1 MAKELPRIAVST
13 EKTAFAG
20 EESYFVLET
29 INDSINKMNFSLNLK
44 LGSIAMMLGE
54 FFEMNVR
61 AMEREA
67 LLSNNTTGPGA
78 GTTPQTR
85 DTTPDDKREELGI
98 GGLVTAGLA
107 AMTVS
112 DLDLNRYIEGSG
124 LLTTLFTGITNSVKG
139 IPLVRLSGE
148 KLKPMSDFVKRIGS
162 VFGVVSNVTKL
173 PGFGLL
179 SSVAKIFPFVRI
191 FSGIVSF
198 VQGFIDGY
206 DEEGLFGGFK
216 EGIATLAENF
226 IGWPVN
232 LLKDGL
238 AYVLEKFGILTEE
251 QKTSFNDF
259 DFIKVIGDG
268 VRLAFD
274 WFKQLF
280 TDPVGALKTLWEG
293 YVGVYTSIGTWV
305 YENVA
310 KPAIDWLSSVFSWA
324 GDIVTEGWTNLTD
337 FVSGIWTGVKQWFV
351 DKLTW
356 ASDTVTEG
364 WTSLK
369 DYVVT
374 KFTEVKTWFTDK
386 FNFAKDTAIAGWT
399 GITGYVTD
407 IIEDVKA
414 WITDKLTW
422 AGDTAVEGANFV
434 SDIVT
439 DAWESVK
446 SWFLEKLGNI
456 ADVLPTVDDIKESLL
471 KQLPGWMIPDA
482 YKTPEQIAE
491 ASLNQIAE
499 EQSMIARSKAGEN
512 VYYGFEESGRER
524 SAERIAALEAELR
537 ETLSARGIGEAQINN
552 IINQNFNSGGNTSS
566 STVAMVSGDGGSE
579 YRPDK

>member
-67 LLSNNTTGPGA
+67 LLSNNTTGPGPA
-78 GTTPQTR
+78 TPQTQ
-85 DTTPDDKREELGI
+85 DTTPNDTREELGL

-112 DLDLNRYIEGSG
+112 DLDLNKYIEGSG
-124 LLTTLFTGITNSVKG
+124 LLTTLFNGITKSIKG

-216 EGIATLAENF
+216 EGISKLAENF

-259 DFIKVIGDG
+259 DFIKIIGDG

-280 TDPVGALKTLWEG
+280 TDPVAALKTAWEG
-293 YVGVYTSIGTWV
+293 YVGIYTSIGMWV
-305 YENVA
+305 YENAA

-324 GDIVTEGWTNLTD
+324 GDIITEGWTSLTD
-337 FVSGIWTGVKQWFV
+337 FVSGIWASVKQWFV

-356 ASDTVTEG
+356 ATDTATEG
-364 WTSLK
+364 WTSLN

-399 GITGYVTD
+399 GITGYVTGV
-407 IIEDVKA
+407 IEDVRA

-434 SDIVT
+434 SNIVS
-439 DAWESVK
+439 DAWESIK

-456 ADVLPTVDDIKESLL
+456 GDVLPSVDDIKESLL
-471 KQLPGWMIPDA
+471 QQLPSWMIPDA

-512 VYYGFEESGRER
+512 VYYGFEDSGRER

-537 ETLSARGIGEAQINN
+537 ETLTARGLGEAQINN
-552 IINQNFNSGGNTSS
+552 IINQNFNSGGNTNT
-566 STVAMVSGDGGSE
+566 STVAMVNGEGGSE

>member
-78 GTTPQTR
+78 ATPQKP
-85 DTTPDDKREELGI
+85 DTTPNDTREELGL

-124 LLTTLFTGITNSVKG
+124 LLTTLFSGITNSIKG

-216 EGIATLAENF
+216 EGISTLAENF

-280 TDPVGALKTLWEG
+280 TDPVAALKTAWEG

-305 YENVA
+305 YENAA

-324 GDIVTEGWTNLTD
+324 GDIITEGWTTLTD

-356 ASDTVTEG
+356 ATDTATEG

-399 GITGYVTD
+399 GITGYVTGV
-407 IIEDVKA
+407 IEDVKA

-456 ADVLPTVDDIKESLL
+456 ADVLPSVDDIKESLL
-471 KQLPGWMIPDA
+471 QQLPGWMIPDA

-499 EQSMIARSKAGEN
+499 EQSMIARSNAGEN
-512 VYYGFEESGRER
+512 VYYGFEGSGRER

-537 ETLSARGIGEAQINN
+537 ETLTARGLGEAQINN
-552 IINQNFNSGGNTSS
+552 IINQNFNSGGNTNT
-566 STVAMVSGDGGSE
+566 STVAMVNGEGGSE